1 MCVCAHMH
9 MHIRVHVIPMYSQFQ
24 VACPMNAQWETNLM
38 TNQMDSIYTQH
49 TNNTGYGNL
58 YGSTWFFLLLIW
70 DKSLEIAVI
79 SQQDVV
85 AVN

>member
-1 MCVCAHMH
+1 
-9 MHIRVHVIPMYSQFQ
+9 
-24 VACPMNAQWETNLM
+24 
-38 TNQMDSIYTQH
+38 
-49 TNNTGYGNL
+49 L